1 MRFFCNE
8 KNIDQEIKRHRE
20 KENFIRSKIIEL
32 ELIENKSN
40 FDVRALKAYRLFLN
54 QLLDSKAGIVSKI
67 GKK

>member
-1 MRFFCNE
+1 MRFFFDE
-8 KNIDQEIKRHRE
+8 KSIDFEIKRHRE